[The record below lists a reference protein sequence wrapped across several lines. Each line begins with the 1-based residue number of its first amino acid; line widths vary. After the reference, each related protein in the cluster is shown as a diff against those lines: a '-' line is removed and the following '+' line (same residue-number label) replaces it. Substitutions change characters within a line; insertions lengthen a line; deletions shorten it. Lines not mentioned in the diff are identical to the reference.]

1 VKDYTV
7 EAAFMQGFAQKMK
20 KTKQKQKQWRVK
32 TLNVGKPDNR

>member
-20 KTKQKQKQWRVK
+20 NKTKTKTMESKDVK
-32 TLNVGKPDNR
+32 CWETRQ